1 MTGMSERQGRRTAR
15 VAGAVVGAALLAGV
29 VGGVALPR
37 LLRDDGPPPRDT
49 RARVPPRIRVV
60 RPAANLGAVVRGFGD
75 AWLDDRTD
83 SRLLRV
89 RSPDGRVL
97 GRVPVRGR
105 LALAAGAGGVWA
117 LQSSS
122 SARSFGSY
130 LPGPLLHVDPRTNRV
145 RARIRLRVD
154 GDDLLGLG
162 VYVHGGRVW
171 VWGPRNVLR
180 IDPRRDR
187 VVQRI
192 SVPDLHGDVAGLAL
206 RGRRLVAAL
215 ADGTYMWLNA
225 RTGRPLWTVRTPFPD
240 PVIRGEVGT
249 RLIVSSNGVLAALQP
264 ATGRVVWSRRLG
276 FRAGAVARAFGLLWV
291 HSAAFHEPGDRLSGL
306 DPATGSVVT
315 TSILPAFGMTG
326 VVAIGRRLLAASAG
340 GRLLVVTPLML

>member
-1 MTGMSERQGRRTAR
+1 M
-15 VAGAVVGAALLAGV
+15 AGAVVGAVALAGAAAG
-29 VGGVALPR
+29 VGLPR
-37 LLRDDGPPPRDT
+37 LLADDGPPPRDT
-49 RARVPPRIRVV
+49 RAHVPPRVEV
-60 RPAANLGAVVRGFGD
+60 LRPAGNLGAMVRGFGD

-83 SRLLRV
+83 SVLLRV
-89 RSPDGRVL
+89 HAPDGRVL
-97 GRVPVRGR
+97 ARVPIHGRV
-105 LALAAGAGGVWA
+105 ALAAGAGGVWA

-130 LPGPLLHVDPRTNRV
+130 LPGPMLHIDPRTNRV
-145 RARIRLRVD
+145 RARIRLRAE

-162 VYVHGGRVW
+162 VYVRGRRVW
-171 VWGPRNVLR
+171 VWGPRDVLR

-192 SVPDLHGDVAGLAL
+192 RVPDLHGDVAGLAL

-215 ADGTYMWLNA
+215 ADGTYLWMNA
-225 RTGRPLWTVRTPFPD
+225 RTGRPLWAVRTPFPD
-240 PVIRGEVGT
+240 PVIRADVDS
-249 RLIVSSNGVLAALQP
+249 RLIVSSSGMLAALQP
-264 ATGRVVWSRRLG
+264 ATGRVLWARRLG
-276 FRAGAVARAFGLLWV
+276 FRAGAVARAYGLLWV

-306 DPATGSVVT
+306 DPGTGNVAT

-326 VVAIGRRLLAASAG
+326 LVALGRRLVASSAG

>member
-1 MTGMSERQGRRTAR
+1 
-15 VAGAVVGAALLAGV
+15 VLA
-29 VGGVALPR
+29 
-37 LLRDDGPPPRDT
+37 
-49 RARVPPRIRVV
+49 
-60 RPAANLGAVVRGFGD
+60 
-75 AWLDDRTD
+75 
-83 SRLLRV
+83 
-89 RSPDGRVL
+89 
-97 GRVPVRGR
+97 RVPVRGR

-117 LQSSS
+117 LQSNS

-154 GDDLLGLG
+154 RDDLLGLG

-171 VWGPRNVLR
+171 VWGPRDVLR
-180 IDPRRDR
+180 IDPKRDR
-187 VVQRI
+187 VAQRI
-192 SVPDLHGDVAGLAL
+192 RVPDIHGDVAGLAL

-215 ADGTYMWLNA
+215 ADGTYLWLDA
-225 RTGRPLWTVRTPFPD
+225 RSGRPLRAVRTPFPD
-240 PVIRGEVGT
+240 PVIRGEVGS

-306 DPATGSVVT
+306 DPATGTVVT

-340 GRLLVVTPLML
+340 GRLLVITPLML